1 MGCILRNVLVYVCS
15 NRNHLHKNIVF
26 IIIPISRDWLFMF
39 RREQSHIIS
48 YIEILNLG
56 SCRNRNIFH
65 INLLQIYN
73 FCPFFAVAKKCYFCF
88 RAEYVSPTAHCLF
101 GYSKATWQEAIFLF
115 IPKVSKLVKSQNLW
129 YKRVSLTVQFLICK
143 MLTHGHLDHK
153 STHIHVEA
161 FCYGWKKK
169 SLTGLSIR
177 ASRRGSFENK
187 ALENKDRST
196 KHPKL

>member
-1 MGCILRNVLVYVCS
+1 MSVQTAIICIKYPLYC
-15 NRNHLHKNIVF
+15 

-39 RREQSHIIS
+39 RREQSHIGS

-73 FCPFFAVAKKCYFCF
+73 FCPFFAVAKNICF
-88 RAEYVSPTAHCLF
+88 RAEYVSPTAHGLV
-101 GYSKATWQEAIFLF
+101 GYSKTTWQEAIFLF
-115 IPKVSKLVKSQNLW
+115 IPKVFKLVKSQNLW
-129 YKRVSLTVQFLICK
+129 YKRVSPTVQFLICK

-153 STHIHVEA
+153 STHIHVVA

-169 SLTGLSIR
+169 ITNR
-177 ASRRGSFENK
+177 AVNK
-187 ALENKDRST
+187 GQ
-196 KHPKL
+196 